1 MWERDDEETC
11 GSKGR
16 NTCKGWD
23 GKSDGLQIGLEGL
36 KKSMENGKSFL
47 LKITCREM
55 RIFLEL
61 LRQK

>member
-23 GKSDGLQIGLEGL
+23 DKSDGLQIGLEGL